1 MAEINQTH
9 RANTINAAAHIMEH
23 SQADSLSKINHACLA
38 LYPDD
43 LKAIENTLVT
53 ALKQLS
59 VKA

>member
-1 MAEINQTH
+1 MADVNTTH
-9 RANTINAAAHIMEH
+9 RANTINAATHIMEN
-23 SQADSLSKINHACLA
+23 SQADSLAKINAACLA

-43 LKAIENTLVT
+43 LKAIEATFVT

>member
-1 MAEINQTH
+1 MAEINTTH
-9 RANTINAAAHIMEH
+9 RANTINAAAHIMEN
-23 SQADSLSKINHACLA
+23 SQAESLEKINAACLA

-43 LKAIENTLVT
+43 LKAIETTIIT